1 MAVLI
6 HKLGIQ
12 FTTVIRVCTNP
23 ILSAKQTHLFP
34 FAQGLNR
41 NAAVVGAIG
50 KVPVTNLRGRRR
62 TGQKGLYNVNKK
74 TFSALRASAAP
85 LALVVAGFA
94 ASSAI
99 VAPAMAQD
107 FTYATASGQI
117 VGADDAPLAG
127 ATVEIKSN
135 DQGFTRSVTTDSSGN
150 YRIPTLP
157 QGTYTFTITADGY
170 TTFTDPAVR
179 ITQSEGG
186 NSFRLV
192 PAGSET
198 ASADG
203 AIVVTGQRIRVSDFD
218 RTTTGQ
224 VISVAD
230 IAERIPVA
238 RDLTSVILLAPG
250 TSSGDSA
257 FGNLPSISGSSVS
270 ENTFFVNGLNITDF
284 REGLGAVDV
293 PFEFYQTV
301 EVKNGG
307 VPAEFGR
314 FTGGFINAVTKS
326 GGNEFH
332 GGVLVSW
339 EPDSLTED
347 RKNTLIDQNDQD
359 TRESIQSIFS
369 LSGPIIKD
377 KLFFYG
383 FYQTN
388 YVKSGD
394 TLLTVQPN
402 QTEPDLSTPDPDD
415 RKAIAPFST
424 GLRREQRSM
433 RSPFY
438 GGKIDFLPFEGHRL
452 EFTYFNSSYDRL
464 LNSYAVTDTSGGTYN
479 SRVDA
484 AGPVT
489 GDYQSTA
496 LLQGGGENYIGRYTG
511 QLTDFLTVSG
521 AYGKN
526 KRRDVVG
533 STTPDFPG
541 ISDTAGLGIS
551 GNAVNAL
558 DENFDTRE
566 FYRADAEL
574 FINAFGEH
582 HIKGGYDRE
591 NLTTDATS
599 SYTGNVFY
607 TYVRTGPNGGDVY
620 VPTPNTLYVTGRTF
634 INGGVFTSKNE
645 AFYLQDS
652 WSMFDNRLVLN
663 LGVRNDRFSNNN
675 VNGVTYYKSGNQ
687 WAPRLAATFDP
698 FGDKRTKIYGSYGRY
713 FLPIVANTNIRLAG
727 AELDYTRYN
736 YVGGF
741 NPDGTPI
748 LGAPILGFEDAGACP
763 DTGVRNCDIISDGVA
778 APTEAT
784 VAKSL
789 KPQSVDEFV
798 LGFEQQIGSRIRVG
812 VFGQYRKLNDSLED
826 IAIDAA
832 VNKYCDDNNL
842 DCTTSSGSPIWS
854 GFHQYVLANPG
865 RDAQI
870 TLSNPVNGET
880 GLRTVNFSAADLG
893 YPKAKRTYKAITAT
907 FDRDFDGT
915 WSLSASYTW
924 SKSEGNIEGGIR
936 SDNGQT
942 DSGLTTAFDQPG
954 LVNGAYGYLP
964 GDSRHKFKVFGSYK
978 IADWLVLG
986 AQFQAI
992 SPRSFGCIGRVPRS
1006 VDQYAGAYGAA
1017 GFYCNLD
1024 ASGNVITDP
1033 SKSATNTAT
1042 STTLQLT
1049 PRGSQLKSD
1058 WNIFSNVS
1066 AVFTLPTDA
1075 VEATFR
1081 VDVFNVFNRQGVLD
1095 LRELGTQ
1102 ANGNPRGDY
1111 GSPLSYQQPRYFR
1124 FQFGVNF

>member
-1 MAVLI
+1 M
-6 HKLGIQ
+6 
-12 FTTVIRVCTNP
+12 
-23 ILSAKQTHLFP
+23 
-34 FAQGLNR
+34 
-41 NAAVVGAIG
+41 
-50 KVPVTNLRGRRR
+50 
-62 TGQKGLYNVNKK
+62 NKK

-94 ASSAI
+94 ASAAF
-99 VAPAMAQD
+99 VTPAMAQD

-117 VGADDAPLAG
+117 VGEDDAPISG

-157 QGTYTFTITADGY
+157 QGTYTFTVKADGY
-170 TTFTDPAVR
+170 STFTDPAVR

-186 NSFRLV
+186 NSFRLA
-192 PAGSET
+192 PAGAATT
-198 ASADG
+198 AADG
-203 AIVVTGQRIRVSDFD
+203 SIVVTGQRIRVSDFD

-230 IAERIPVA
+230 VAARVPVA

-250 TSSGDSA
+250 TSAGDNA
-257 FGNLPSISGSSVS
+257 FGSLPTISGSSVS
-270 ENTFFVNGLNITDF
+270 ENTFFINGLNVTDF
-284 REGLGAVDV
+284 REGLGSVEV

-314 FTGGFINAVTKS
+314 FTGGFINAITKS
-326 GGNEFH
+326 GGNQFH
-332 GGVLVSW
+332 GGILVNW
-339 EPDSLTED
+339 EPDALFED
-347 RKNTLIDQNDQD
+347 RKNTLIDRNDQD
-359 TRESIQSIFS
+359 SRETIQMIAN

-388 YVKSGD
+388 YIKSGD
-394 TLLTVQPN
+394 TLLTAQPN
-402 QTEPDLSTPDPDD
+402 VTEPDPTSSVPGA
-415 RKAIAPFST
+415 RRAVAPFST
-424 GLRREQRSM
+424 GLRREQRTM

-452 EFTYFNSSYDRL
+452 EFTYFNSSFDRY
-464 LNSYAVTDTSGGTYN
+464 LNSYNITNAAGGTYN
-479 SRVDA
+479 SRLNPEA
-484 AGPVT
+484 PVI
-489 GDYQSTA
+489 GAYQSTA
-496 LLQGGGENYIGRYTG
+496 LLQGGGENFIGRYTG

-533 STTPDFPG
+533 STTPDYPG
-541 ISDTAGLGIS
+541 ISDTAGLGLS

-558 DENFDTRE
+558 DENFDERE

-574 FINAFGEH
+574 FVNLLGEH
-582 HIKGGYDRE
+582 HFKGGYDRE
-591 NLTTDATS
+591 NLTTDATT

-607 TYVRTGPNGGDVY
+607 TYVRTSPTSGDVY

-634 INGGVFTSKNE
+634 VNGGVFTSKNE

-652 WSMFDNRLVLN
+652 WSLFDNRLTLN
-663 LGVRNDRFSNNN
+663 LGVRNDRFSNKN
-675 VNGVTYYKSGNQ
+675 VAGKTYYESGNQ
-687 WAPRLAATFDP
+687 WAPRLAASFDP

-736 YVGGF
+736 LVAGI

-748 LGAPILGFEDAGACP
+748 LGAPVLGFADATACP
-763 DTGVRNCDIISDGVA
+763 DTAIRNCDIISDGVA
-778 APTEAT
+778 TATEAT
-784 VAKSL
+784 VSKSL

-798 LGFEQQIGSRIRVG
+798 LGFEQQIGDRIKVG

-832 VNKYCDDNNL
+832 VNTYCTKNNL

-880 GLRTVNFSAADLG
+880 TLRTVNFTAADLG

-907 FDRDFDGT
+907 FDREFDGQ
-915 WSLSASYTW
+915 WSLAASYTW
-924 SKSEGNIEGGIR
+924 SESKGNIEGGVR

-954 LVNGAYGYLP
+954 LVNGAYGFLP
-964 GDSRHKFKVFGSYK
+964 SHARHNIKVFGSYQ

-992 SPRSFGCIGRVPRS
+992 SPRKFGCIGRVPRS
-1006 VDQYAGAYGAA
+1006 IDQYAGAYGAA

-1024 ASGNVITDP
+1024 SSGNVITDP
-1033 SKSATNTAT
+1033 TKGVINTAT
-1042 STTLQLT
+1042 ATSLSLT
-1049 PRGSQLKSD
+1049 PRGSRLESD
-1058 WNIFSNVS
+1058 WNIFTNLT
-1066 AVFTLPTDA
+1066 AVFTLPTEA
-1075 VEATFR
+1075 VNATFR

-1102 ANGNPRGDY
+1102 ANGAPRGDY

-1124 FQFGVNF
+1124 FQFGVQF

>member
-1 MAVLI
+1 MNI
-6 HKLGIQ
+6 
-12 FTTVIRVCTNP
+12 
-23 ILSAKQTHLFP
+23 
-34 FAQGLNR
+34 
-41 NAAVVGAIG
+41 
-50 KVPVTNLRGRRR
+50 
-62 TGQKGLYNVNKK
+62 K

-94 ASSAI
+94 GSAAF

-117 VGADDAPLAG
+117 VGDDDAPLAG

-135 DQGFTRSVTTDSSGN
+135 DQGFTRTTTTDAAGG

-170 TTFTDPAVR
+170 STFTDPAVR

-186 NSFRLV
+186 NSFRLIR
-192 PAGSET
+192 AGAT
-198 ASADG
+198 SADG
-203 AIVVTGQRIRVSDFD
+203 SIVVTGQRIRVSDFD

-230 IAERIPVA
+230 VAARVPVA
-238 RDLTSVILLAPG
+238 RDLTSIILLAPG
-250 TSSGDSA
+250 TSQGDSA
-257 FGNLPSISGSSVS
+257 FGNLPSISGGSVS
-270 ENTFFVNGLNITDF
+270 ENTFFINGLNVTDF
-284 REGLGAVDV
+284 REGLGSVEV

-314 FTGGFINAVTKS
+314 FTGGFVNAITKS
-326 GGNEFH
+326 GSNQFH
-332 GGVLVSW
+332 GGVLVNW
-339 EPDSLTED
+339 EPDSLYED
-347 RKNTLIDQNDQD
+347 RKNTLIDRNDQD
-359 TRESIQSIFS
+359 TRETIQTIFN

-388 YVKSGD
+388 YIKSGD
-394 TLLTVQPN
+394 TLLTVNPN
-402 QTEPDLSTPDPDD
+402 QTEPDPNNPNA
-415 RKAIAPFST
+415 RRAIPPYST

-438 GGKIDFLPFEGHRL
+438 GGKVDFLPFEGHRL
-452 EFTYFNSSYDRL
+452 EFTYFNSSFDRL
-464 LNSYAVTDTSGGTYN
+464 LDSFSLPGSTNGNYD
-479 SRVDA
+479 SRKDGV
-484 AGPVT
+484 PVR
-489 GDYQSTA
+489 GAYQSTA

-533 STTPDFPG
+533 STTPDAPG
-541 ISDTAGLGIS
+541 IADTAGLGAV

-558 DENFDTRE
+558 DENYDTRE
-566 FYRADAEL
+566 FYRADAEVFVKL
-574 FINAFGEH
+574 AGEH
-582 HIKGGYDRE
+582 HFKAGYDRE
-591 NLTTDATS
+591 NLTTDATT
-599 SYTGNVFY
+599 SYTGGVFY
-607 TYVRTGPNGGDVY
+607 TYVRTPGRNPDGTGGGDIY

-634 INGGVFTSKNE
+634 VNGGVFTSRNE

-652 WSMFDNRLVLN
+652 WSLLDNRLQLN
-663 LGVRNDRFSNNN
+663 LGVRNDRFENKN
-675 VNGVTYYKSGNQ
+675 VNGQTYYKSGNQ
-687 WAPRLAATFDP
+687 WAPRLAFTADP
-698 FGDKRTKIYGSYGRY
+698 FGDKRTKVYGSYGRY

-736 YVGGF
+736 LLAGL

-748 LGAPILGFEDAGACP
+748 LGAPVLGFEDAGACP
-763 DTGVRNCDIISDGVA
+763 DTGIKNCDIISDGVA
-778 APTEAT
+778 TPTEAT
-784 VAKSL
+784 VSKSL

-798 LGFEQQIGSRIRVG
+798 LGLEQQIGSGIRVG
-812 VFGQYRKLNDSLED
+812 LFGQYRRLNDSLED

-832 VNKYCDDNNL
+832 VNKYCADNKL
-842 DCTTSSGSPIWS
+842 DCTTASGSPIWS

-865 RDAQI
+865 RDATI

-880 GLRTVNFSAADLG
+880 SLRTVDFTAAQLG
-893 YPKAKRTYKAITAT
+893 YPKARRTYKAITAT
-907 FDRDFDGT
+907 FDRDFDGK

-924 SKSEGNIEGGIR
+924 SESKGNIEGGIR

-954 LVNGAYGYLP
+954 LVNGAYGFLP
-964 GDSRHKFKVFGSYK
+964 SHNAHKFKVFGSYQ
-978 IADWLVLG
+978 IGDWLTLG

-992 SPRSFGCIGRVPRS
+992 SPRKFGCIGRVPRS
-1006 VDQYAGAYGAA
+1006 IDQYAGAYGAA
-1017 GFYCNLD
+1017 GFYCNVD
-1024 ASGNVITDP
+1024 GSGNVITDP
-1033 SKSATNTAT
+1033 TKATVNTPT
-1042 STTLQLT
+1042 STTLSLT
-1049 PRGSQLKSD
+1049 PRGSKLQSD
-1058 WNIFSNVS
+1058 WNIFTNLS
-1066 AVFTLPTDA
+1066 AVIKVPTDA
-1075 VEATFR
+1075 VDATFR

-1102 ANGNPRGDY
+1102 TNGNPRGDY
-1111 GSPLSYQQPRYFR
+1111 GTPLAYQQPRYFR